1 MIRFE
6 QLSKLYE
13 EGVTA
18 HELRLVFVDDSS
30 HHISDVDGKIENP
43 YLELRRSEIESAY
56 RSIPS
61 HYEVNLLQ
69 IGCAR
74 DVLDEAERYAK
85 EALTRGQYVGL
96 GYSSPSESSSSIVPQ
111 SHWHFMTIDFDNN
124 AAAGGNL
131 DYVGLKFLVWDELS
145 DEEQQT
151 LKRRVAEVRTADKIP
166 QDTGSLEAFN
176 AKAWS
181 DITLRFLKD
190 HFIEVSGPDRKIKVS
205 LDYLE
210 LMNKTEAKPNKSFEL
225 LIMMAHRRKVS
236 SSKKHQVSKL
246 RTLLKSKFN
255 LPGDPFQLEEQRGYV
270 PNFKVIDDRKAA
282 DERAKRDVIRVPFDD
297 NNIVHVGD
305 TNDLER
311 YTHDDDPVNR
321 DGFEKDYYD
330 EDDEAGAFLRDRDD

>member
-1 MIRFE
+1 MSLE

-18 HELRLVFVDDSS
+18 HELRLAFVDDSS
-30 HHISDVDGKIENP
+30 HHISNVDGKIENP
-43 YLELRRSEIESAY
+43 YLELRRSELKSAY
-56 RSIPS
+56 SSTPS
-61 HYEVNLLQ
+61 GYEDDLLL

-85 EALTRGQYVGL
+85 EALSGGQYVGL
-96 GYSSPSESSSSIVPQ
+96 GYSSPSESYPSIVPQ
-111 SHWHFMTIDFDNN
+111 SHWHFMTIDFDNDT
-124 AAAGGNL
+124 ATGGNL
-131 DYVGLKFLVWDELS
+131 DYVGLKFLVLDELS
-145 DEEQQT
+145 GEEQQA
-151 LKRRVAEVRTADKIP
+151 LKTRAAEAGTADKIP
-166 QDTGSLEAFN
+166 QDTGSVEALN

-181 DITLRFLKD
+181 DITLRFLKK
-190 HFIEVSGPDRKIKVS
+190 HFIEISGPDRKFNVS
-205 LDYLE
+205 LDYLG
-210 LMNKTEAKPNKSFEL
+210 LMNKTEAKPNKSCEL

-236 SSKKHQVSKL
+236 SSKKHQISKL

-255 LPGDPFQLEEQRGYV
+255 LPGDAFQFEEQRGYV

-282 DERAKRDVIRVPFDD
+282 DERAKRDVVRVPFDD

-321 DGFEKDYYD
+321 DGLEKDYYD
-330 EDDEAGAFLRDRDD
+330 EDDEAGAFLREHDD